1 MNLLRRTFLKHSVAG
16 LAVLPFLGTTE
27 SYGVI
32 KAKSKFVNVDGIRT
46 RYFEGGSGQPMLL
59 VHGGNFGSN
68 ISALA
73 WTPIFDHLA
82 QHFHVYALD
91 KLGQGYTDN
100 PKGDDDY
107 TMKATI
113 AHVYSFLET
122 LGIQKVHLVGN
133 SRGAMPVANISVE
146 HPEMVQ
152 SLVMFNS
159 RTLAPE
165 DPALASRTTPA
176 GPSAPET
183 PTRESIRQSA
193 SRSAYRKDYITDE
206 YVDARL
212 KITLLPKIKKSEE
225 RLRFLTSR
233 WVEKN
238 SRKIEENPGLRVR
251 WWYYDIKQETLARIQ
266 AGHLKAPTLIIW
278 GTNDSSAPYSLGINL
293 YKAVGSAL
301 SRARL
306 HFVNQCGH
314 RAFAEYP
321 EEMTRL
327 MVGFINKEF

>member
-1 MNLLRRTFLKHSVAG
+1 MNAN
-16 LAVLPFLGTTE
+16 
-27 SYGVI
+27 
-32 KAKSKFVNVDGIRT
+32 SKFVNVDGIRT
-46 RYFEGGSGQPMLL
+46 RYFEGGSGEPMLL

-68 ISALA
+68 VSALA

-82 QHFHVYALD
+82 QHFHVYAID

-100 PKGDDDY
+100 PQSDDDY

-113 AHVYSFLET
+113 QHVYRFLET

-133 SRGAMPVANISVE
+133 SRGAMPVARISVD

-152 SLVMFNS
+152 SLIMFNS

-165 DPALASRTTPA
+165 DPALASRTTQG
-176 GPSAPET
+176 GPSSAEP
-183 PTRESIRQSA
+183 PTKESVRLSA
-193 SRSAYRKDYITDE
+193 SRTAYRTDYITDE
-206 YVDARL
+206 YVEGRL
-212 KITLLPKIKKSEE
+212 KITLLPKIQEAAE
-225 RLRFLTSR
+225 RLRVLTSQ
-233 WVEKN
+233 WVERN
-238 SRKIEENPGLRVR
+238 PQRIEENSGLRVR
-251 WWYYDIKQETLARIQ
+251 WWYYDFKQETLDRIQ

-306 HFVNQCGH
+306 HFVNHCGH

-327 MVGFINKEF
+327 MVSFIKES